1 MDNAH
6 DLTVAPI
13 PQLLR
18 RLAVPVGIG
27 FFFNTMF
34 NVVDTLY
41 AGLISTQA
49 LAAISLSF
57 PLFFLIIAVGSGIST
72 GATSL
77 IGNALGSE
85 RRPEARLYATQA
97 ITFAALHGLLMTCA
111 GLVAAPAL
119 FRLLGAREE
128 YLYLSLG
135 YMNAIFA
142 GSTCFIL
149 NQSLNASLNAT
160 GNTRYFRNFLVV
172 GFLLNL
178 GLDPW
183 FLFGGFGLPPLGLS
197 GIAWAT
203 VLVQALGS
211 VYLGVRVRKIGLM
224 AGIRLGDFLPRKKE
238 FLELARQGFPAS
250 LSMLTVALG
259 IFVITWFLGRF
270 GREAVAAYGIATR
283 IEQLALLPAM
293 GLNVATLALVA
304 QNNGAG
310 LASRVR
316 ETVRT
321 ALTTGVLMMA
331 GGGVAVFFAAERLMR
346 FFTAD
351 AQVISIGIGYLRIAA
366 FVFGAY
372 VILYISVFT
381 LQGLKRPLFA
391 VVIGSFRQIIAPIPI
406 FFILSTNL
414 GLGVR
419 GIWWGIAVV
428 TWCASLISLGYVR
441 SVLRRLPDVERSL
454 RNSPQDSGSRLSP
467 HPSDAPES

>member
-18 RLAVPVGIG
+18 RLAVPVGVG

-41 AGLISTQA
+41 AGLVSTQA
-49 LAAISLSF
+49 LAALSLSF

-72 GATSL
+72 GATAL
-77 IGNALGSE
+77 IGHAVGAG
-85 RRPEARLYATQA
+85 RHIEARNYATQA
-97 ITFAALHGLLMTCA
+97 ITFAAVHGIFMTVAGLL
-111 GLVAAPAL
+111 AAPAL
-119 FRLLGAREE
+119 FQSLGAKGE
-128 YLYLSLG
+128 YLTLALS

-160 GNTRYFRNFLVV
+160 GNTRYFRNFLVF
-172 GFLLNL
+172 GFFLNL
-178 GLDPW
+178 ALDPW
-183 FLFGGFGLPPLGLS
+183 FLYGGFGIPPLGVA

-203 VLVQALGS
+203 VTVQVLGA
-211 VYLGVRVRKIGLM
+211 VYLTRYLSRSGLMTGVRP
-224 AGIRLGDFLPRKKE
+224 GDFLPRKEPFK
-238 FLELARQGFPAS
+238 ELARQGFPAGC
-250 LSMLTVALG
+250 SMLTVAVG

-270 GREAVAAYGIATR
+270 GKEAVAAYGIATR
-283 IEQLALLPAM
+283 IEQLVLLPVM

-310 LASRVR
+310 LVDRVR
-316 ETVRT
+316 ETVRI
-321 ALTTGVLMMA
+321 AIVDGLVLMA
-331 GGGVAVFFAAERLMR
+331 GGGVVVFFVAERLMK

-351 AQVISIGIGYLRIAA
+351 TAVVACGVSYLRIAA

-372 VILYISVFT
+372 VILYVSVFA

-391 VVIGSFRQIIAPIPI
+391 VLIGSFRQVIAPVPI
-406 FFILSTNL
+406 FFLMADHL
-414 GLGVR
+414 GLGIN
-419 GIWWGIAVV
+419 GIWWGIATV
-428 TWCASLISLGYVR
+428 TWCAAILSLGYVR
-441 SVLRRLPDVERSL
+441 LVLRKLP
-454 RNSPQDSGSRLSP
+454 GS
-467 HPSDAPES
+467 

>member
-13 PQLLR
+13 PRILR

-41 AGLISTQA
+41 AGLVSTQA
-49 LAAISLSF
+49 LAAISLAF
-57 PLFFLIIAVGSGIST
+57 PLFFFILAVGSGIST

-77 IGNALGSE
+77 IGNALGSQ
-85 RRPEARLYATQA
+85 RRLEARSYATQA
-97 ITFAALHGLLMTCA
+97 ITFAAFHGLLMTIA
-111 GLVAAPAL
+111 GLLAAPTL

-149 NQSLNASLNAT
+149 NQSLNASLNAS
-160 GNTRYFRNFLVV
+160 GNTKYFRNFLVL
-172 GFLLNL
+172 GFFLNL

-183 FLFGGFGLPPLGLS
+183 FLFGGFGLPPLGLA

-203 VLVQALGS
+203 VTVQAVGNL
-211 VYLGVRVRKIGLM
+211 YLGLQLKSSGLM
-224 AGIRLGDFLPRKKE
+224 AGARPGDFVPRKVM
-238 FLELARQGFPAS
+238 FLELAKQGFPAS
-250 LSMLTVALG
+250 CSMLTVALG

-283 IEQLALLPAM
+283 IEQLILLPVM

-310 LASRVR
+310 LVSRVR

-321 ALTTGVLMMA
+321 ALWAGVVMM
-331 GGGVAVFFAAERLMR
+331 GVGGVAVFFTAQRLMR
-346 FFTAD
+346 LFTSD
-351 AQVISIGIGYLRIAA
+351 AAVVEIGVGYLRIAS

-406 FFILSTNL
+406 FIILANNL
-414 GLGVR
+414 GMGIR
-419 GIWWGIAVV
+419 GIWWGIGIV
-428 TWCASLISLGYVR
+428 TWCAALISLGYLR
-441 SVLRRLPDVERSL
+441 SVLRRLPRGE
-454 RNSPQDSGSRLSP
+454 RLS
-467 HPSDAPES
+467 